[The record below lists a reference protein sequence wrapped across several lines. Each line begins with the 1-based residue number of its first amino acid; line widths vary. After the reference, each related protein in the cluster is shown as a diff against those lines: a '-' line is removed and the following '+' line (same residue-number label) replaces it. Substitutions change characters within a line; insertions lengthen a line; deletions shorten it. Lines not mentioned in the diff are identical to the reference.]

1 MSWFML
7 MIIMRYSV
15 TASYDNNISHT
26 DETLDHKLSKY
37 LPSLNVSA
45 ITGRFLFSIGYYS
58 EKPVFESKAGQD
70 KISSAKMLKVA
81 KMSKYCLIFNIV
93 KIFRKII

>member
-1 MSWFML
+1 ML

-58 EKPVFESKAGQD
+58 GKPVFESKAGQNIQCQNAQGGKKGP
-70 KISSAKMLKVA
+70 KIAL
-81 KMSKYCLIFNIV
+81 YLT
-93 KIFRKII
+93 